1 MREMLGGGLA
11 DAHARALTYPPRVI
25 EMVDDLVGNAP
36 RVDVDLDYDAYRAT
50 VPPRMRREDSAV
62 IHSLLRLRESFGPF
76 DLELALLRGVDPVSH
91 FFWKFYDPGASFYAK
106 RGRPT
111 LEEVRQHG
119 STVEDHYRYVDSLL
133 GELRASGTRDHVVV
147 LLSDHGFEAGRQKF
161 RRGGTLSGTHA
172 SPAAL
177 DGIFVAAGGP
187 FRRGVELERA
197 SILDVAPTL
206 LHLLGVPVSQEIE
219 GRVLLDALEPSY
231 RAAHPVRTVPRYD
244 PAPPPAAVEED
255 TRAEDALREE
265 LRALGYIE

>member
-1 MREMLGGGLA
+1 MPGLS
-11 DAHARALTYPPRVI
+11 LTDCIPLVSDSTLK
-25 EMVDDLVGNAP
+25 MVTWTSVQSIG
-36 RVDVDLDYDAYRAT
+36 
-50 VPPRMRREDSAV
+50 
-62 IHSLLRLRESFGPF
+62 RLRGSRFR
-76 DLELALLRGVDPVSH
+76 LR
-91 FFWKFYDPGASFYAK
+91 F
-106 RGRPT
+106 
-111 LEEVRQHG
+111 
-119 STVEDHYRYVDSLL
+119 
-133 GELRASGTRDHVVV
+133 ELRSARLFSFWV
-147 LLSDHGFEAGRQKF
+147 
-161 RRGGTLSGTHA
+161 
-172 SPAAL
+172 SPSPI
-177 DGIFVAAGGP
+177 GPSNGFVAAGGP